1 MYTLIEQNIHEAVE
15 SFITNNRELTNNVMR
30 REKEINDLEDQLRDK
45 YIDIL
50 NQGIGRPSDSIMFV
64 DIVSSLE
71 RMSDHAVR
79 IARHVEGS
87 RYPFQSKKAPTIGV
101 ELKEP
106 AN

>member
-1 MYTLIEQNIHEAVE
+1 
-15 SFITNNRELTNNVMR
+15 VMR
-30 REKEINDLEDQLRDK
+30 REKEINDLADQLRDK

-79 IARHVEGS
+79 IARHAEGS

-106 AN
+106 ANESDPERREVMACRLQLCLNCS